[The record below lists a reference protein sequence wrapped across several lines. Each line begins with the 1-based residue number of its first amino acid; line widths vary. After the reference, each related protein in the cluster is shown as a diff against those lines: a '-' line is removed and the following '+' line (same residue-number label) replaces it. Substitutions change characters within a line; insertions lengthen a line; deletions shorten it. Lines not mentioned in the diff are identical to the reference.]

1 MVSNDFAFWFLQT
14 KYINQTLNL
23 TTQLKGTGLNLVLS
37 QINDGNESSYGQMDR
52 QNLPGH
58 TKPTRPQKMIG
69 EIDMCQ

>member
-58 TKPTRPQKMIG
+58 KR
-69 EIDMCQ
+69 